1 MMTHIAQSPYE
12 DRITA
17 LMAVMTLR
25 DKVGQMTQLAI
36 NVLGRGARL
45 YDSDVPFCFD
55 QEMLTRIFDEYRVGS
70 VLTAPNNTAL
80 TPEEWY
86 GILETIQRR
95 SMQSI
100 GVPCLYGVDSIHG
113 ATYVRGATFF
123 PQQINLAATFDCEL
137 AGRSAELCA
146 REMRAC
152 GLAWNFSPVLD
163 LGRMPLWPRFWET
176 FGESPL
182 VSARMGS
189 AMVVGYQGTD
199 REHIS
204 DPHVAAC
211 LKHFA
216 GYGAPAPGKD
226 RTPAVISRPEW
237 EEKHLLPF
245 RKAVEAG
252 ALSVMVNSGIVNG
265 VPCHMNRLLIT
276 ETLKKRMHFDGVVVT
291 DWLDIY
297 NLCDRDRVAANH
309 RQAVKLAINAGI
321 DMAMVPYDLQFCD
334 DLVDLVKM
342 GEVSLERIDDA
353 VRRILRMKFRLGLFD
368 DPMAQGRG
376 WQPSFREHADVARR
390 AASESIVM
398 LKNEKGWLPL
408 SSDVGLLIT
417 GPNADSKRTLNG
429 GWTLSWQGDVTD
441 GMESNGSTIL
451 EAFRGRL
458 SRVEYASGVVYA
470 PGGSYSEELVPDQTE
485 LLDKARSADAVLVCI
500 GENSY
505 AEKPGDTEN
514 LTLSEAQQRLVE
526 QIHGVNPNIILVL
539 NEGRPRLISQIESL
553 AKAILWIGL
562 PGSYGAEALADVL
575 LGVISPSGRLPFT
588 YPKHPHSLICYDFK
602 HCEQATAMDGAYDY
616 SSRLSIQ
623 YPFGYGLGYTAFEY
637 SDFRASTM
645 SVSPDGSL
653 TLSISVTNLGDREAE
668 EVVLLFVSDSF
679 ASLPPDNR
687 RLQDFRRIRLGAGQ
701 TVRVTFEI
709 EARTLAFVDETGRF
723 TVEQGEFVAC
733 IADQRLSFEV
743 TETETIE

>member
-1 MMTHIAQSPYE
+1 MMKHAALSPYE
-12 DRITA
+12 ERITA
-17 LMAVMTLR
+17 LTEHMTLR

-45 YDSDVPFCFD
+45 YDSDTPFCFD
-55 QEMLTRIFDEYRVGS
+55 QEMLSRVFDRYRVGS

-80 TPEEWY
+80 TPDEWH

-95 SMQSI
+95 SMQSMGI
-100 GVPCLYGVDSIHG
+100 PCLYGVDSIHG
-113 ATYVRGATFF
+113 VTYVRGATFF

-182 VSARMGS
+182 VSARMGE
-189 AMVVGYQGTD
+189 AMVAGYQGPD

-216 GYGAPAPGKD
+216 GYGSPASGKD
-226 RTPAVISRPEW
+226 RTPAVISLPEW
-237 EEKHLLPF
+237 EEKHLPPF

-265 VPCHMNRLLIT
+265 VPCHMNRSLIT
-276 ETLKKRMHFDGVVVT
+276 GTLKERMHFDGVVVT

-297 NLCDRDRVAANH
+297 NLCDRDRVAADH

-334 DLVDLVKM
+334 DLVDLVEA
-342 GEVSLERIDDA
+342 GEVSCERIDDA
-353 VRRILRMKFRLGLFD
+353 VRRILRMKFRLGLFE

-376 WQPSFREHADVARR
+376 WQASFGEHADVARR
-390 AASESIVM
+390 AAAESIVM
-398 LKNEKGWLPL
+398 LKNENGWLPL
-408 SSDVGLLIT
+408 SSDVRLLIT

-429 GWTLSWQGDVTD
+429 GWTLSWQGETTD
-441 GMESNGSTIL
+441 AMESNGRTIL
-451 EAFRGRL
+451 EAFRNRL
-458 SRVEYASGVVYA
+458 PHVEYAPGVVYA

-485 LLDKARSADAVLVCI
+485 LLDKARVADAVLVCI

-505 AEKPGDTEN
+505 TEKPGDTED
-514 LTLSEAQQRLVE
+514 LALSEAQQRLVE
-526 QIHGVNPNIILVL
+526 RIHGVNPNIILVL
-539 NEGRPRLISQIESL
+539 NEGRPRLIGRIESL
-553 AKAILWIGL
+553 AKAIFWIGL
-562 PGSYGAEALADVL
+562 PGSYGADALADVL
-575 LGVISPSGRLPFT
+575 MGVISPSGRLPFT
-588 YPKHPHSLICYDFK
+588 YPRHPHSLICYDFK

-623 YPFGYGLGYTAFEY
+623 YPFGYGLGYTTFAY
-637 SDFRASTM
+637 SDFRASAP

-653 TLSISVTNLGDREAE
+653 TLSVSVTNRGEREAE
-668 EVVLLFVSDSF
+668 EVVQLYVSDCF

-701 TVRVTFEI
+701 TVRVTFEV
-709 EARTLAFVDETGRF
+709 EARSLAFADETGRF
-723 TVEQGEFVAC
+723 IVEQGEFVAS

-743 TETETIE
+743 SETATIE